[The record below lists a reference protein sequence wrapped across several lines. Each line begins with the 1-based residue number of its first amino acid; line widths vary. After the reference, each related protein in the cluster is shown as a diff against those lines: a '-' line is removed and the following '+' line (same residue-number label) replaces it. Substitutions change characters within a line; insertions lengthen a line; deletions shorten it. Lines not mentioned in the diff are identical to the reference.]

1 MILFLGLPM
10 IVNAHTIDYELVN
23 LSSEDILG
31 QYLSLGFTHIVP
43 LGLDHILFVISLFLL
58 GSKLSNIIW
67 QATAFT
73 VAHSITLGLAMYG
86 YIKPLPEI
94 IEPII
99 ALSIFFVAIENII
112 VREIKPSRIVIV
124 FIFGLVHGM
133 GFANSVRLMLSSEQ
147 NILLPLFGFNV
158 GLELGQIIV
167 VIIALL
173 VHHLFIKYL
182 KTTNKVWVML
192 VSVPILIFA
201 LKMALERLPF

>member
-23 LSSEDILG
+23 LSSEDIVG
-31 QYLSLGFTHIVP
+31 QYLSLGFTHIIP

-58 GSKLSNIIW
+58 GNKLSNIIW

-112 VREIKPSRIVIV
+112 VKEIKPSRIVIV
-124 FIFGLVHGM
+124 FLFGLVDLG
-133 GFANSVRLMLSSEQ
+133 
-147 NILLPLFGFNV
+147 LPQKDYFLGLFSFNLGV
-158 GLELGQIIV
+158 ELGQLVIILISWLIIGKWFYQKAWYRQRIIV
-167 VIIALL
+167 PVSCIIAIISLYW
-173 VHHLFIKYL
+173 IY
-182 KTTNKVWVML
+182 
-192 VSVPILIFA
+192 
-201 LKMALERLPF
+201 ERMI